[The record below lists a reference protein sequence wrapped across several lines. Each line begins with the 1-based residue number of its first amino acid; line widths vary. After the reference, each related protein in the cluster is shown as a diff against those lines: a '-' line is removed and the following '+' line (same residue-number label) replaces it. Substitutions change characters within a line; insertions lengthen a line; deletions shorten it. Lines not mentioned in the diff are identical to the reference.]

1 MHVYM
6 CTMYVPGAQRGQ
18 KMESDPLGVELQTIV
33 SNHMGD
39 RTQTW
44 VLWEYSHFF
53 LTTESTFLP

>member
-44 VLWEYSHFF
+44 VL
-53 LTTESTFLP
+53 